1 MSSQSQSLT
10 KENREKFRFEL
21 KLNPSLM
28 KWQYSNN
35 ILLFCLEVRMV
46 RMVQLTEDLQRKSKQ
61 LQSNNLGNQLLIRS
75 Q

>member
-10 KENREKFRFEL
+10 NENRAKFRFEL

-46 RMVQLTEDLQRKSKQ
+46 RMVQLTENLQRKSKQ